1 MFENKDYIIFFE
13 DLKLLNIIKHNYS
26 YDLKQKKWFFNFE
39 HISKLIGEKFFESKF
54 KCDLQVNYF
63 MIFFS
68 DYILSDK

>member
-39 HISKLIGEKFFESKF
+39 HISKLIGEKFFESRGGRFRFLYTSGKRF
-54 KCDLQVNYF
+54 P
-63 MIFFS
+63 
-68 DYILSDK
+68 